1 MNNRDEEDEVHV
13 VEVLVLLRRMCDD
26 GADAAL

>member
-1 MNNRDEEDEVHV
+1 MNNREGDDEV
-13 VEVLVLLRRMCDD
+13 VEVLVLLRRMYDDD